1 MVSITLRQLRDT
13 KQVKTWL
20 KAGVAIE
27 VRERNSVLGRFV
39 PNQPEL
45 KPTHWPD
52 YAARRKALFG
62 DLQLNAV
69 QNLIDSRE
77 DRF

>member
-13 KQVKTWL
+13 KQVKAWL

-39 PNQPEL
+39 PEQPDR
-45 KPTHWPD
+45 KPTQWPD
-52 YAARRKALFG
+52 FAARRKAIFG
-62 DLQLNAV
+62 DLQFNAV
-69 QNLIDSRE
+69 QDLLDDRK